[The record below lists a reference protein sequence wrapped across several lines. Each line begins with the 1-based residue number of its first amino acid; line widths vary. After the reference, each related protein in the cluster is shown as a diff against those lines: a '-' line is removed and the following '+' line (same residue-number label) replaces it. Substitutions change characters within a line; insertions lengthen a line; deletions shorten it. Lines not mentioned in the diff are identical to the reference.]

1 MIDSYLTLAGAVSH
15 KITRRKSRFI
25 AFVQPIADEPDIS
38 RRLDEVRRTYHDA
51 THHCYAARWLDG
63 DRVVETSHD
72 DGEPSGSAGLPI
84 LQQLMGRDLTHVMAV
99 VVRYFGGTKLGVG
112 GLVRAYSDAVAEALD
127 RAKIVRRALEIRVAI
142 RFPAEV
148 NSAVMSIIHRFSASV
163 ESVAYDQPVRVDV
176 KLPPSRAA
184 AFCAAL
190 TEGTGNRAKA
200 VVET

>member
-1 MIDSYLTLAGAVSH
+1 MIDSYLTLGEPVSH
-15 KITRRKSRFI
+15 KITRKKSRFLAI
-25 AFVQPIADEPDIS
+25 LRPITAE
-38 RRLDEVRRTYHDA
+38 DEVAQVLNDLRRRYHDA
-51 THHCYAARWLDG
+51 AHHCYAARWLDG
-63 DRVVETSHD
+63 NQVVETSHD

-84 LQQLMGRDLTHVMAV
+84 LQQLTGRDLTNVIAV

-127 RAKIVRRALEIRVAI
+127 RTKIVHRTLEIRVAI

-163 ESVAYDQPVRVDV
+163 ESLAYDHPARVDV